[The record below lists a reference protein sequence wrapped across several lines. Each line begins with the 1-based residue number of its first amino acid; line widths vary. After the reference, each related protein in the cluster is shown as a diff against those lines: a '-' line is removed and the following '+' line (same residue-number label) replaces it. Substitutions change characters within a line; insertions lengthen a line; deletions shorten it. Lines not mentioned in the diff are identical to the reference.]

1 MMTDELVGV
10 NRANWDE
17 RVAIHVASE
26 FYDVD
31 AFRNGRT
38 TVHDWEVDEVG
49 PVEGLDLLHLQ
60 CHFGLDTLSWARLGA
75 RAVGIDFSQP
85 AISQAQAL
93 ASESEVDA
101 RFICASV
108 YDLPRE
114 LHGAFD
120 LVYTSHGVLCWLPD
134 LRGWAETIA
143 SALRP
148 GGRFYIPEFHP
159 FMNVFGPDVSRNLL
173 RPEISYFDR
182 EAHREQ
188 GAGSYADLEAVTV
201 HNVTYQWQHTLSDV
215 VSQLI
220 AVGLQIELFRE
231 RPFTLFQ
238 RFSFLEKRD
247 GAYHTPPGIELPLM
261 FSLCARKDGR

>member
-1 MMTDELVGV
+1 MTDEFVAV

-17 RVAIHVASE
+17 RVAIHLASD
-26 FYDVD
+26 FYNVD
-31 AFRNGRT
+31 AFRNGRV
-38 TVHDWEVDEVG
+38 TVKDWEIEEIG

-75 RAVGIDFSQP
+75 RAVGIDFSQN

-93 ASESEVDA
+93 ASESNIDA

-108 YDLPRE
+108 YDLPPE
-114 LHGAFD
+114 LHGACD
-120 LVYTSHGVLCWLPD
+120 IVYTSHGVLCWLPD

-148 GGRFYIPEFHP
+148 GGRFYISEFHP
-159 FMNVFGPDVSRNLL
+159 FMDVFASDVSSNLL
-173 RPEISYFDR
+173 RPEISYFGR
-182 EAHREQ
+182 EAHRDE
-188 GAGSYADLEAVTV
+188 GAGSYADPEAVTV
-201 HNVTYQWQHTLSDV
+201 HNVTYQWQHTLSDIV
-215 VSQLI
+215 TQLM

-238 RFSFLEKRD
+238 RFSFLERRD
-247 GAYHTPPGIELPLM
+247 GAYRTPPDIELPLM
-261 FSLCARKDGR
+261 FSLRARKGDR